1 MNPMVP
7 GLTGDKMSSSDLDSK
22 IDLIDSAKA
31 VDKKIKKVNASEVH
45 CCQN

>member
-7 GLTGDKMSSSDLDSK
+7 GLSQEKMSSSDPKSK

-31 VDKKIKKVNASEVH
+31 VEKKIKNVQGLIK
-45 CCQN
+45 